1 MIFRVLAALL
11 IVLSQFS
18 SMSAS
23 VRGCE
28 RSTPVQLPASGA
40 GDDTTI
46 DPTTLPGDGTHSN
59 IEGVPCSTSGL
70 LGTPSG
76 VHAVPPTR
84 RVQIALPTRALAE
97 PSLPR
102 PLRPPRA

>member
-1 MIFRVLAALL
+1 MLAALL
-11 IVLSQFS
+11 MVLSQFS

-28 RSTPVQLPASGA
+28 RNTPVQVPASGA
-40 GDDTTI
+40 AGDDMTI
-46 DPTTLPGDGTHSN
+46 DPSKLLADGTHSN
-59 IEGVPCSTSGL
+59 LEGVPCSTSGL

-76 VHAVPPTR
+76 VYAVPPTR
-84 RVQIALPTRALAE
+84 RVQIALPTTALAG